1 MHMRPPQESAKITE
15 FAISD
20 YIRGS
25 CGGPEMSG
33 EDFKEVV
40 KFCYDNFYDLLYFP
54 MKIYEK
60 L

>member
-1 MHMRPPQESAKITE
+1 MQKSQNLQFSE
-15 FAISD
+15 

-25 CGGPEMSG
+25 GGGPEMSG

-54 MKIYEK
+54 MKI
-60 L
+60 